1 MPLVR
6 KVWSSILNSSLTKVA
21 LVDPRAKSNGADG
34 RNRELVELSNRGSYE
49 MQRTIALARSIG
61 PLAKPQTAKVT
72 LSLALLVLALVVLA
86 SNYDLSK
93 IQSDIRGLSPSVV
106 AIFSSALLANALI
119 AAIRFKAISGDMGY
133 PVSFRQA
140 MTAVSAGGLA
150 SALFFQV
157 AGQLIAR
164 GAVMGKTGTPFANVV
179 VITVYERV
187 IAAVLSAVA
196 ALAGAYFIFGKIYL
210 DPTSGSIDLIKIT
223 CGLIATAAVGAM
235 LGYGRTAAH
244 AIAPYMTMRF
254 AHQLL
259 KIMILTGLV
268 QVPMMIAYVAI
279 SHSLSLK
286 TPVAD
291 LVAASLVVMFAASV
305 PISLAGWGIREMSA
319 VAALSTIGVPS
330 HVAFTTAILV
340 GFGSLVA
347 MGVILSVSMLGSVS
361 KNTARAAVPE
371 KEPIDYGRALR
382 WFIPLA
388 AATLVLFQIYVP
400 IGAGLL
406 NVNLADPVV
415 ILGGALFL
423 LAAIK
428 SRRVPQWRVSYV
440 NIAVIAV
447 TVSLTGSLLLGA
459 DRFGWTTWALVNRYC
474 GWFFLLSYGATGALL
489 VLEGGSRALRIFA
502 LTFVGATVAVA
513 GIDLTLVLLKQA
525 GLHGIDSIIKPGNIE
540 GFAQN
545 RNFFAFEL
553 VMALGAVACFAA
565 GKYLRIGLLVLL
577 LTSLWATGSR
587 SGWISA
593 VLVMGTAFYFGQ
605 LRMTESTVGAAF
617 AVAASLALLYVGS
630 ANGLLG
636 RVTALIESGP
646 YAHAAENAPSIPPT
660 AAIAAAGPVTVTA
673 AGTTRTTVLIPVP
686 PPLPPLVP
694 SESDLQ
700 ERLLTLRGGIDLF
713 WRNPVFGAGL
723 GAFRNEN
730 IPSTTTGIPLLI
742 HSAPLW
748 LLAELG
754 LVGFIVFALPGAY
767 VFVTEWRRVQRDQA
781 AAFGVLLMLAFALMC
796 APADMIYQRTFWLL
810 IGAALAVPGVGK
822 FQSVTSRRWSA
833 QPEKSFLASLNIWPT
848 IALPASPQLNWR

>member
-1 MPLVR
+1 
-6 KVWSSILNSSLTKVA
+6 
-21 LVDPRAKSNGADG
+21 
-34 RNRELVELSNRGSYE
+34 
-49 MQRTIALARSIG
+49 MQKATALARMIE
-61 PLAKPQTAKVT
+61 PLAKPRTAKVT
-72 LSLALLVLALVVLA
+72 LSLALLVLALVILA

-119 AAIRFKAISGDMGY
+119 AAIRFKTISGDMGY
-133 PVSFRQA
+133 PVSFRRA

-179 VITVYERV
+179 VITAYERV

-210 DPTSGSIDLIKIT
+210 DPTSGGIDLIKIT
-223 CGLIATAAVGAM
+223 SGLIATAAVGAT

-244 AIAPYMTMRF
+244 AIAPYMTKRF

-319 VAALSTIGVPS
+319 VAALSTIGVPI

-347 MGVILSVSMLGSVS
+347 MGVILSVSMLGTVS
-361 KNTARAAVPE
+361 KNTTGAAVPE

-415 ILGGALFL
+415 VLGGALFL

-428 SRRVPQWRVSYV
+428 SRRVPQWRVSYI

-447 TVSLTGSLLLGA
+447 TLSLTGSLLLGA
-459 DRFGWTTWALVNRYC
+459 DRFGWTAWALVNRYC

-525 GLHGIDSIIKPGNIE
+525 GLHSIDSIIKPGNIE

-553 VMALGAVACFAA
+553 LMALGAVACFAG
-565 GKYLRIGLLVLL
+565 GKSLRIGLLALL
-577 LTSLWATGSR
+577 LTTLWATGSR

-593 VLVMGTAFYFGQ
+593 VLVTGTAFYFGQ
-605 LRMTESTVGAAF
+605 LRVTDVVAGF

-630 ANGLLG
+630 ANGLLE

-646 YAHAAENAPSIPPT
+646 LAHTAENAPSIPPT
-660 AAIAAAGPVTVTA
+660 AATAAAGPVTVTA

-686 PPLPPLVP
+686 PPLPHLVP
-694 SESDLQ
+694 SE
-700 ERLLTLRGGIDLF
+700 
-713 WRNPVFGAGL
+713 
-723 GAFRNEN
+723 FR
-730 IPSTTTGIPLLI
+730 PART
-742 HSAPLW
+742 A
-748 LLAELG
+748 
-754 LVGFIVFALPGAY
+754 AY
-767 VFVTEWRRVQRDQA
+767 ASQRD
-781 AAFGVLLMLAFALMC
+781 
-796 APADMIYQRTFWLL
+796 
-810 IGAALAVPGVGK
+810 
-822 FQSVTSRRWSA
+822 
-833 QPEKSFLASLNIWPT
+833 
-848 IALPASPQLNWR
+848 